1 VMRQLPVIPLG
12 VDTTA
17 YRPRPQARADWRARL
32 GIGAPGRHTALGDAT
47 VTAQVILKLLPLLW
61 TLLLLLLTQLPLLSK
76 LLLKLLPLLQT
87 DFSVR
92 LRKSRSSERLFFGL
106 RPGAGRHL

>member
-1 VMRQLPVIPLG
+1 VVRRKKPPLTQLPPLPKSHLKSLLPL
-12 VDTTA
+12 T
-17 YRPRPQARADWRARL
+17 L
-32 GIGAPGRHTALGDAT
+32 L
-47 VTAQVILKLLPLLW
+47 LKLLPLLW

-92 LRKSRSSERLFFGL
+92 LRKSRSSEWLFFGL